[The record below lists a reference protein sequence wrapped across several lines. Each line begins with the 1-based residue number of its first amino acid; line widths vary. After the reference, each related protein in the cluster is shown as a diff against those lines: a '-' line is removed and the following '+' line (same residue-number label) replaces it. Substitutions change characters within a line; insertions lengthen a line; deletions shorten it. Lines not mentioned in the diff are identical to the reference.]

1 MAPHE
6 KANNGGFETAERVR
20 VRRTPRTVSAGC
32 AGVVRVISGGGRNW
46 WSRKVSEYV
55 VRVDPGPGRSDY
67 FGVKPED
74 IERVR

>member
-1 MAPHE
+1 
-6 KANNGGFETAERVR
+6 
-20 VRRTPRTVSAGC
+20 
-32 AGVVRVISGGGRNW
+32 VISGGGRNW

-55 VRVDPGPGRSDY
+55 VRVDRGPGRSDY